1 MPTTY
6 RETILVAALA
16 KLAAITGITGLAVA
30 RNRSEAVDAFPLIVL
45 RDGGHQVANDAMG
58 FDLATISFDVELYV
72 RATSTATNA
81 GTLLNELYGAVKV
94 ALQADR
100 TLAGTAH
107 DINES
112 GMTAPDFDTS
122 DAYSTI
128 ASAVVS
134 FEVEAIEPRDN
145 PYV

>member
-16 KLAAITGITGLAVA
+16 KLSAITGIAGLTVA
-30 RNRSEAVDAFPLIVL
+30 RNRSEAIDTFPFVVL

-58 FDLATISFDVELYV
+58 YDLATISIDVELYV
-72 RATSTATNA
+72 RAPSTSVNC
-81 GTLLNELYGAVKV
+81 GTLLNELYGAVKS

-100 TLAGTAH
+100 TLGGVAH
-107 DINES
+107 DTNET
-112 GMTAPDFDTS
+112 GMTAPDIDTS
-122 DAYSTI
+122 DAYSTV

-134 FEVEAIEPRDN
+134 FDVEAIEPRDN
-145 PYV
+145 PYA

>member
-1 MPTTY
+1 MPTTH

-30 RNRSEAVDAFPLIVL
+30 RNRSEAVDAFPLVVL
-45 RDGGHQVANDAMG
+45 RDGGHQVANETMG
-58 FDLATISFDVELYV
+58 YDFATISFDVEMYV
-72 RATSTATNA
+72 RASSTSTNA
-81 GTLLNELYGAVKV
+81 GTLINELYGAVKT

-100 TLAGTAH
+100 TIAGTAH

-134 FEVEAIEPRDN
+134 FEAEAIIVRDN

>member
-6 RETILVAALA
+6 REAILVAALA
-16 KLAAITGITGLAVA
+16 KLSAITGISGLTVS
-30 RNRSEAVDAFPLIVL
+30 RNRAEAIDAFPLVVL

-58 FDLATISFDVELYV
+58 YDLATISFDVELYV
-72 RATSTATNA
+72 RAPTTATNV
-81 GTLLNELYGAVKV
+81 GTSLNELYGAVKS

-107 DINES
+107 DTNET

-134 FEVEAIEPRDN
+134 FDVEAIKPRDN